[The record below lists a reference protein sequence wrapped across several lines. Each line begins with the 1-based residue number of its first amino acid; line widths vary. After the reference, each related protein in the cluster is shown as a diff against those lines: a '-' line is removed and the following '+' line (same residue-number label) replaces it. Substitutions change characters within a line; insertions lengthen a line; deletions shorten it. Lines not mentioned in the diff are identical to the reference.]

1 MTTPF
6 LKQVAADLIAKHND
20 DLADLWI
27 VVPGKRAGLFLRK
40 YLAEALGKPIFA
52 PQIFTLPDFV
62 SKLSDKATSTKL
74 DLLLE
79 LYSTYK
85 NIKGDEAESF
95 DVFSKWGTTALQ
107 DFSDIEQS
115 LVSPNTLFKDLRDI
129 KEIENWSFHQQE
141 LSDSQKQYLDFWNQ
155 LGPLYQ
161 EFRELQ
167 LNKGKYSYALLCNEL
182 AKATP
187 ASLLPENVKHLWFV
201 GLSNLSKAEQR
212 IIGKLREADKA
223 NVRWDVDDYYLL
235 NDKHEAGSFLR
246 HHTRTQDH
254 VNHNGWMET
263 PKVITSYETTT
274 PYSQAL
280 LAGELIGKIDISK
293 AEQTAVIIAD
303 SALLI
308 PLIKNLPQL
317 DCKVN
322 IAMGYPLKQT
332 AILRLLKSFL
342 HLHSMNNEKA
352 KRGIYYKI
360 FLQFLEQESLS
371 VYLKEET
378 QSIRS
383 LLASQK
389 KIYLRPSDIHQFQ
402 MDHPLFQKLEYIFEG
417 TNKKPGHWLKS
428 ALRLLDELY
437 QLEIGNDFELECILR
452 AQELLSEV
460 IAIFSETSTGD
471 SDADDMKSL
480 STMINQLLGNESI
493 TFTGEPLEGLQILNM
508 VETRAIDFEH
518 VIIIGANEDQ
528 LPGNLSDN
536 SLIPYDVRY
545 LYEMPI
551 IADKEST
558 YAYTL
563 YRLLQRASKVD
574 FLYSSIT
581 SDFKGT
587 EQSRYITQ
595 LEIEL
600 PQYSDK
606 HELIHIKSSLSIND
620 VGENVMRIPNDDYAK
635 KRVQELWES
644 GISPSALNKFLTC
657 PLDFYYRYILGLGEE
672 EEVEEYISAA
682 TFGSAVHDVLENF
695 FVEYVDSF
703 PTKAELLQFRES
715 LGPLLEKAFHRHY
728 GIGDLDYGENYLQY
742 SLALK
747 MLEKAVDF
755 EISQLEEREKEGRWC
770 KIASIESFL
779 KAEIPNGE
787 IPFPLNIKGKADRID
802 DESGTIR
809 IIDYKT
815 GAVSDSDVKI
825 KSDKAFEN
833 IFDGSNSKAIQLLFY
848 SYMKSKEGIAP
859 EHIQSALFSLKNHS
873 SGWQHL
879 TVDDRTYASTDDL
892 VLFEQ
897 QLVATA
903 KKMLALSVFEHA
915 SSSKHC
921 EYCNR

>member
-1 MTTPF
+1 MSVPF
-6 LKQVAADLIAKHND
+6 LKQVASELIAKHQD
-20 DLADLWI
+20 DLAHLWI

-62 SKLSDKATSTKL
+62 SRLSDKSTSTKL

-85 NIKGDEAESF
+85 AIKGDTAEPF

-107 DFSDIEQS
+107 DFADIEQS
-115 LVSPNTLFKDLRDI
+115 LVSPTTLFKDLRDI

-161 EFRELQ
+161 EFRESQ

-182 AKATP
+182 SKATP
-187 ASLLPENVKHLWFV
+187 AGLLPENVKDLWFV

-212 IIGKLREADKA
+212 IIAKLREANKA

-246 HHTRTQDH
+246 HHTRSQDH
-254 VNHNGWMET
+254 INPNGWLEI
-263 PKVITSYETTT
+263 PKTITSYETTT

-280 LAGELIGKIDISK
+280 LAGELIGKFDISK

-303 SALLI
+303 SSLLI

-342 HLHSMNNEKA
+342 HLHSLNNEKA
-352 KRGIYYKI
+352 KRGIYYKT

-402 MDHPLFQKLEYIFEG
+402 TDHPLFQKLEYVFEG
-417 TNKKPGHWLKS
+417 KNKKPSHWLKS

-460 IAIFSETSTGD
+460 IAIVSETSTGA
-471 SDADDMKSL
+471 SDAEDMKSL
-480 STMINQLLGNESI
+480 ITMINQLLGNESI

-563 YRLLQRASKVD
+563 YRLLQRASKID

-600 PQYSDK
+600 PQYTDK
-606 HELIHIKSSLSIND
+606 HQLIHVKSSLNIND
-620 VGENVMRIPNDDYAK
+620 IGENVMRIPNDEYAK
-635 KRVQELWES
+635 KRVQEIWEA

-695 FVEYVDSF
+695 FKEYVDDF
-703 PTKAELLQFRES
+703 PTKEALLSFKTI
-715 LGPLLEKAFHRHY
+715 LGPELEKAFHRHY

-755 EISQLEEREKEGRWC
+755 EINQLKEREKEGKWC
-770 KIASIESFL
+770 KISSIESFL
-779 KAEIPNGE
+779 SADIPQTE
-787 IPFPLNIKGKADRID
+787 IPFSLKIKGKADRID
-802 DESGTIR
+802 DESGVMR

-815 GAVSDSDVKI
+815 GAVSDADVKI

-833 IFDGSNSKAIQLLFY
+833 VFDGKNSKAVQLLFY

-859 EHIQSALFSLKNHS
+859 ENIQSALFSLKNHS
-873 SGWQHL
+873 SGWQYL

-892 VLFEQ
+892 ILFEQ
-897 QLVATA
+897 QLIATA
-903 KKMLALSVFEHA
+903 KKMLALSVFEH
-915 SSSKHC
+915 SPNSKHC